1 MVWIEKVEVCIFK
14 LAKEVDPSG
23 FRTLLV
29 LTKLDRMDAGTD
41 ASSLLNGNI
50 INIKLG
56 IIGLVNNTELDNKK
70 DKSLEQAEKDET
82 SYTSKL
88 SKVSVE
94 MWNWILKDS
103 AQSNFFRSREN
114 LFSRIRSKILIQ
126 YKLQIII
133 FVSLKVRVNELIS
146 KYESDVNENDIG
158 ESHTVI
164 ARKMNAF
171 IESYKASVFGSGLDL
186 DVDKLSSGAR
196 VVRLFQ
202 QLNDELFDISCQ
214 SYLSDEDVM
223 VSISNARP
231 LEGML
236 SQTEVCNHFHA
247 IFFIF

>member
-1 MVWIEKVEVCIFK
+1 
-14 LAKEVDPSG
+14 
-23 FRTLLV
+23 
-29 LTKLDRMDAGTD
+29 
-41 ASSLLNGNI
+41 
-50 INIKLG
+50 
-56 IIGLVNNTELDNKK
+56 
-70 DKSLEQAEKDET
+70 
-82 SYTSKL
+82 
-88 SKVSVE
+88 
-94 MWNWILKDS
+94 
-103 AQSNFFRSREN
+103 
-114 LFSRIRSKILIQ
+114 
-126 YKLQIII
+126 LQIII